1 MDTKVLTEPEIS
13 IPDHLVYEMIEGMP
27 IPYRGYESVLFQ
39 KKTLDDIMGSSS
51 LQSALVSIA
60 LQFLYQKLSD
70 NKYFIATNEAGLHID
85 KRNNLATDIG
95 IFDAKILKSLN
106 DKYFTQPPLIA
117 IEVDTKAD
125 LQQFPD
131 PVNYYHT
138 KTRKLLEFGVEKVI
152 WITTA
157 TQKVMIATSKTD
169 WITTDWKNDVVVIE
183 DVKLN
188 IQQLLKKRGI
198 N

>member
-1 MDTKVLTEPEIS
+1 METNILTKPALD
-13 IPDHLVYEMIEGMP
+13 IPNHLVYEMIEGKP
-27 IPYRGYESVLFQ
+27 IPYRGYESVLSQ
-39 KKTLDDIMGSSS
+39 EKTLDDIMGSSS
-51 LQSALVSIA
+51 LQSALVSIV

-106 DKYFTQPPLIA
+106 DKYFTKPPLIA
-117 IEVDTKAD
+117 IEVDTKVD

-152 WITTA
+152 WVTTT
-157 TQKVMIATSKTD
+157 TQKVMVATAQSD
-169 WITTDWKNDVVVIE
+169 WITTDWKNDITVID

-188 IQQLLKKRGI
+188 VRQLLKNRGI
-198 N
+198 K

>member
-1 MDTKVLTEPEIS
+1 MNISEDLLYEI
-13 IPDHLVYEMIEGMP
+13 IDGKP
-27 IPYRGYESVLFQ
+27 IPYRGYKSVLAGEKTLEDIRGNSSFKSALTSFILRFLFQ
-39 KKTLDDIMGSSS
+39 KLTEE
-51 LQSALVSIA
+51 Q
-60 LQFLYQKLSD
+60 
-70 NKYFIATNEAGLHID
+70 YFIATNEAGLHID

-106 DKYFTQPPLIA
+106 DKYFRQPPLIA

-157 TQKVMIATSKTD
+157 TQKVMIATAQSD
-169 WITTDWKNDVVVIE
+169 WITTDWKNDVAVVD

-188 IQQLLKKRGI
+188 IQQLLKNRGVK
-198 N
+198 